1 MSFHTPSPVPRPPLR
16 CEMRVLLTLND
27 RSFLVLR
34 SSVMGLLSSCTHVP
48 CPPSA
53 PTGAKR
59 ALSASS
65 SQASHGPEPGSQ
77 PLKTRTLSGMASK
90 TTTTVTPKRIAHS
103 PSLQVPCT
111 LRDHEPYTLLI
122 LSPVGFCF
130 GPVVCCLLVLR
141 MSPSLYKHG
150 KVLMPK
156 AAPHWGIGGR
166 IHPWPCL

>member
-1 MSFHTPSPVPRPPLR
+1 MSFRNLSPVPRPPLR

-34 SSVMGLLSSCTHVP
+34 SSVMGLLSSCTHIP
-48 CPPSA
+48 CPPPA

-59 ALSASS
+59 ALPASS
-65 SQASHGPEPGSQ
+65 SQVPHGPEPGSQ

-111 LRDHEPYTLLI
+111 PACFPGVLA
-122 LSPVGFCF
+122 GF
-130 GPVVCCLLVLR
+130 
-141 MSPSLYKHG
+141 
-150 KVLMPK
+150 
-156 AAPHWGIGGR
+156 
-166 IHPWPCL
+166 